1 MNDVTTPTEIAR
13 SATACK
19 EVLDMHALEHTWIRS
34 AQVDFNLWC
43 SAIKATSFDKS
54 GMDHRLRNYPDARES
69 ICILLDAL
77 KTSVEGAMGIYNG
90 TAKELTDH
98 RPEDSAD
105 DIPDLVDE
113 NGAEAPAWEG
123 ELEDSDSTQETDEV
137 QSSSTTLEEP
147 NDEDSESVDDK
158 SLSNSI
164 SSSTNHSVLEEYIS
178 YVRTILDQLT
188 RISLTIRRAGAK
200 YRFEKIDKALK
211 ETEEVKAFRQHLTA
225 IINSGFPD
233 KDAEVLPATEKMK
246 RVYDDSKFSPVQLK
260 LIHTN
265 ILRRHRIEH
274 FTKARAP
281 RTRAPAQVPNVIQVQ
296 KPDET
301 PAAVDSAPRTS
312 ILSSKVEESQPL
324 TPIAP
329 QVHEAPVGRAA
340 SIYTAAVTATE
351 VGPNLDITD
360 LSADKTPSRI
370 TRMTKIGGSLAYPG
384 CPKPQSNGT
393 LICPYCNDKL
403 PDSYAKNEQSWRAHV
418 AQDILPYTC
427 IMEECSSDNEMYSKS
442 DQLLAHMK
450 TRHPLTKWACNP
462 CSTNTKQASESDPS
476 DPQILIFFDSAESWQ
491 AHTEKEHGNLGPAP
505 QRDILTELSQ
515 RQFIGPLECPL
526 CKSEPTE
533 PRTAID
539 EHILKHLHEFALLA
553 LPGDAAPANEKESSA
568 FQVSSSASLLS
579 YTKDSWTVNVGTPY
593 DDFPNYKM
601 VKESFEDLEARLERF
616 EPEFS
621 KKVRTGLGRCWDIM
635 ERRLQDDKA
644 NVMLQIYGP
653 PFVNLMDVCNIFS
666 YADKLPQIRNQLHQP
681 SNITLEMEQDILNAA
696 LERVFDLNDG
706 GIAVIEDFLDLLKRR
721 VKYPINFSLP
731 SPGRGR
737 VNIDDIAEK
746 IDTGLTNDTGLTRH
760 SNKYKNSPMLLG
772 EEFRKPTKDN
782 VELARQLSLL
792 PNFILTGHDPDQNTE
807 TTVELVNELKERVED
822 WSILWVDARSV
833 ASIQKSCVQILE
845 TLVGRKVRD
854 RSGDETFRGGVKI
867 KALFH
872 YLSWTYEGLWIMV
885 FDGLEAE
892 GAIYL
897 RMENM
902 FPRSCSGTL
911 IISTTDPT
919 SAKLLGLA
927 EVIQL
932 PEVDLSLDRKLAA
945 AVSDVVD
952 LLMRRSVDELGAT
965 TSSKVLNTDHG
976 TLLDWIRYQ
985 RLSKLPPK
993 GSIYDE
999 VLARAELFMER
1010 LHSFDSAIEHFASN
1024 SYLATKIAYGYC
1036 AILLE
1041 VQQLGEEN
1049 WSALSILFGFC
1060 YSISMGLVNLPERI
1074 KLFAIS
1080 QEIKEQLVSA
1090 LTDLIK
1096 LVAGV
1101 STYFYRALKGFIKAS
1116 VSFNIYEMFLGQ
1128 IESFRDHCDQISHA
1142 MWKQQL
1148 LKDGLDGE
1156 LVSEIKSIQQWL
1168 APEDRVLAHFAK
1180 NTPHLAQDREE
1191 FTCLWLDP
1199 YLSRFLKSQQL
1210 KGLSISGTP
1219 GAGKTVLA
1227 SVIVDHLQHPFG
1239 DIIYDTVFVSINTCI
1254 MVETAPQAV
1263 IKVILRQLFDKR
1275 IGNTQL
1281 FEILSETY
1289 DRSRQAT
1296 SSDDYEKILW
1306 DALQASLE
1314 VLRGDKPLV
1323 ILVDGLDEVSGTE
1336 SAVLEKLQAA
1346 TAKALNLKLIALG
1359 SQNFKPAANVA
1370 NVHITPELIFDDIA
1384 AVVRNSFEG
1393 SQNFTRLSEIDQ
1405 EILVEQIT
1413 QAANGSFLWA
1423 KLAAKLACDESSAEA
1438 LQKFVGALTTAKL
1451 EITDLVIRILETTD
1465 LTEERKLALVW
1476 LATVDRPLS
1485 QWELSALFSI
1495 QVDRATVTDRNIDV
1509 LQLLKR
1515 IRSLVKF
1522 QDGYFSLQHDQ
1533 IRSAIVEGFSKGKLV
1548 PNIKD
1553 RHADLLRR
1561 ILIYAHSAIG
1571 EDHELS
1577 LTSLDHFETNKLF
1590 EKHILLDFSLRYW
1603 VSHFRQTIVFTKDG
1617 EVEAAKEFGNLLPTT
1632 MTFFLLLKTVWD
1644 NKPTPVLL
1652 PWYTT
1657 VTILTRTTF
1666 TTMHPATLQSIIIL
1680 AQFCYQINLL
1690 PDAGQLFYEATRI
1703 SRTILTAQHIITIQ
1717 VANLFLEVT
1726 AHSVTETKTD
1736 IMTRR
1741 EEILILLIE
1750 GYRAHYGVASESDIS
1765 TLTQLEEHY
1774 RLVNEDH
1781 KAREISKEIYHVIE
1795 TTPIE

>member
-77 KTSVEGAMGIYNG
+77 KTSVEGAMDIYNG
-90 TAKELTDH
+90 TATELKDNKS
-98 RPEDSAD
+98 EDLAD
-105 DIPDLVDE
+105 DVPDLVDE
-113 NGAEAPAWEG
+113 NGEEAPAWEG

-147 NDEDSESVDDK
+147 TDEESESVDDK

-260 LIHTN
+260 LIRTN

-281 RTRAPAQVPNVIQVQ
+281 RTRAPAQVPNVIQAQ

-301 PAAVDSAPRTS
+301 PGAVDSTPHTS
-312 ILSSKVEESQPL
+312 ILSSKVEESQPV

-340 SIYTAAVTATE
+340 SIYTAAVTATD
-351 VGPNLDITD
+351 VGPNFDVTD

-384 CPKPQSNGT
+384 RPKPQSNGT

-427 IMEECSSDNEMYSKS
+427 IMEECSNDNEMYSKA

-450 TRHPLTKWACNP
+450 TRHSLTKWACNP

-515 RQFIGPLECPL
+515 RQLIGPLECPL
-526 CKSEPTE
+526 CKSEPAE
-533 PRTAID
+533 PRTGID

-579 YTKDSWTVNVGTPY
+579 YTKDSWTVNVGTPD
-593 DDFPNYKM
+593 DDFTNYKM
-601 VKESFEDLEARLERF
+601 VMESFEDIESRLERF

-621 KKVRTGLGRCWDIM
+621 NKAWTGLRRCRYIM
-635 ERRLQDDKA
+635 ERRLQYHETND
-644 NVMLQIYGP
+644 MFQIYGP
-653 PFVNLMDVCNIFS
+653 PFVNLVDVCNIFS
-666 YADKLPQIRNQLHQP
+666 YADKFPQTRNQPHQSP
-681 SNITLEMEQDILNAA
+681 NITLEMEQDILNAA
-696 LERVFDLNDG
+696 LERVFDLDDG
-706 GIAVIEDFLDLLKRR
+706 GIAAMKDFLDLLKRR
-721 VKYPINFSLP
+721 VKYPIDFSLP

-737 VNIDDIAEK
+737 VNIEDIAER
-746 IDTGLTNDTGLTRH
+746 IDTGLTNDTDLTRH

-792 PNFILTGHDPDQNTE
+792 PNIILTGHDPDQNTE

-845 TLVGRKVRD
+845 TLVGTEVRD
-854 RSGDETFRGGVKI
+854 RPGDETSRCGV

-892 GAIYL
+892 GATYL

-919 SAKLLGLA
+919 SAGLLGLA

-945 AVSDVVD
+945 AISDVVD
-952 LLMRRSVDELGAT
+952 SLKRWSVDELGAT
-965 TSSKVLNTDHG
+965 TSSKVLNTNHR

-985 RLSKLPPK
+985 RLSKLPPE
-993 GSIYDE
+993 GSIYDK
-999 VLARAELFMER
+999 VLAWAQLFMER
-1010 LHSFDSAIEHFASN
+1010 LQSFDSAIEHFASN
-1024 SYLATKIAYGYC
+1024 SYLATQIAYGYC

-1041 VQQLGEEN
+1041 LGEEKRL
-1049 WSALSILFGFC
+1049 ALSILFGFF
-1060 YSISMGLVNLPERI
+1060 YNISMGLVNLLERTE
-1074 KLFAIS
+1074 LFAIS

-1090 LTDLIK
+1090 LTDLVT
-1096 LVAGV
+1096 LVANV
-1101 STYFYRALKGFIKAS
+1101 STYFYKALRFSKAF
-1116 VSFNIYEMFLGQ
+1116 VSFNIYGRFSGQ
-1128 IESFRDHCDQISHA
+1128 IESFRDHCDKVSHA

-1156 LVSEIKSIQQWL
+1156 LVSEIKAIQQWL

-1191 FTCLWLDP
+1191 LTCLWLRP
-1199 YLSRFLKSQQL
+1199 YLSRFLKTQRL
-1210 KGLSISGTP
+1210 KRLSISGTP

-1227 SVIVDHLQHPFG
+1227 SVIADHLQHSLG
-1239 DIIYDTVFVSINTCI
+1239 DITYDTVFVSINTCI

-1263 IKVILRQLFDKR
+1263 IKAILRQLFDKR

-1281 FEILSETY
+1281 FEIISETY

-1306 DALQASLE
+1306 DALEASLR
-1314 VLRGDKPLV
+1314 VLRGAKPLV

-1346 TAKALNLKLIALG
+1346 TAKALNSKLIVLG
-1359 SQNFKPAANVA
+1359 SQNFKPAANVIHL
-1370 NVHITPELIFDDIA
+1370 HITPELIFDDIA

-1393 SQNFTRLSEIDQ
+1393 SQKLTSLSEIDQ

-1438 LQKFVGALTTAKL
+1438 LQKSAGALTTGKL
-1451 EITDLVIRILETTD
+1451 AISDLVIRILQTTD
-1465 LTEERKLALVW
+1465 LTEERRLGLVCH
-1476 LATVDRPLS
+1476 RP
-1485 QWELSALFSI
+1485 
-1495 QVDRATVTDRNIDV
+1495 
-1509 LQLLKR
+1509 
-1515 IRSLVKF
+1515 
-1522 QDGYFSLQHDQ
+1522 
-1533 IRSAIVEGFSKGKLV
+1533 
-1548 PNIKD
+1548 
-1553 RHADLLRR
+1553 
-1561 ILIYAHSAIG
+1561 
-1571 EDHELS
+1571 
-1577 LTSLDHFETNKLF
+1577 
-1590 EKHILLDFSLRYW
+1590 
-1603 VSHFRQTIVFTKDG
+1603 
-1617 EVEAAKEFGNLLPTT
+1617 
-1632 MTFFLLLKTVWD
+1632 
-1644 NKPTPVLL
+1644 
-1652 PWYTT
+1652 
-1657 VTILTRTTF
+1657 
-1666 TTMHPATLQSIIIL
+1666 
-1680 AQFCYQINLL
+1680 
-1690 PDAGQLFYEATRI
+1690 
-1703 SRTILTAQHIITIQ
+1703 
-1717 VANLFLEVT
+1717 
-1726 AHSVTETKTD
+1726 
-1736 IMTRR
+1736 
-1741 EEILILLIE
+1741 
-1750 GYRAHYGVASESDIS
+1750 
-1765 TLTQLEEHY
+1765 
-1774 RLVNEDH
+1774 
-1781 KAREISKEIYHVIE
+1781 
-1795 TTPIE
+1795 